1 MKRRTIENSVLA
13 VAAAVALVLTG
24 CQSNAGSSVETEE
37 LKEQIARLEQQI
49 SELEQRQS
57 ASNAN
62 TGGSVQPQED
72 GSAADSQQQK
82 SDTSVGNE
90 QPQENDTSVGNE
102 RPQQNDTSVGNE
114 QLQQSDT
121 GIGNEQPPQNNT
133 SAGTGQL
140 PQDDTSVRSGHQSHH
155 SDADFGSGTA
165 ALTTYTI
172 EELSAMVEAFAAKAG
187 EAVTSGDA
195 AQDMEQ
201 FFAMKQ
207 EEKQI
212 DDALDYHEDE
222 LEYLYKNGSL
232 TREEY
237 KKLERELKL
246 LEDKLDDAEDQLEYR
261 FGIDD

>member
-1 MKRRTIENSVLA
+1 MRAGARKGVKKMKRRMIENSMLA

-57 ASNAN
+57 APNAN

-72 GSAADSQQQK
+72 GSAADSQQQE
-82 SDTSVGNE
+82 S
-90 QPQENDTSVGNE
+90 DTSVGNE

-133 SAGTGQL
+133 SAGTSQL
-140 PQDDTSVRSGHQSHH
+140 PQNDTSVRSGHQSHH
-155 SDADFGSGTA
+155 SDADFGNGTA

-172 EELSAMVEAFAAKAG
+172 EELSAMVGAFAAKAG

>member
-1 MKRRTIENSVLA
+1 MRAGARKGVKKMKRRTIENGMLA

-62 TGGSVQPQED
+62 TGDSVQPQED

-102 RPQQNDTSVGNE
+102 

-140 PQDDTSVRSGHQSHH
+140 PQNDTSVRSGHQSHH

>member
-1 MKRRTIENSVLA
+1 MKRRTIENSMLA

-62 TGGSVQPQED
+62 TGGSVQPQDD
-72 GSAADSQQQK
+72 GSAADSQQQE
-82 SDTSVGNE
+82 S
-90 QPQENDTSVGNE
+90 DTSVGNE
-102 RPQQNDTSVGNE
+102 RPQQNDTSGGNE

-121 GIGNEQPPQNNT
+121 GVGNEQPPQNNT

-207 EEKQI
+207 EGKQI